1 MPARKLLIAVAVL
14 AALVVAGCGSSGN
27 DSSSS
32 GSTPTEASTEASAK
46 TTASSEEATTKG
58 PGGGPSGMNIYY
70 VGVGDTNPWSKAF
83 NHGVI
88 DPLEAEG
95 AEVTYLQDPF
105 NPQIEVENL
114 NRAIAAQPD
123 MIILLGLDYPSLV
136 PGLTRAKAA
145 GIPVFNMSS
154 PPTPAEELVTASIES
169 NHVELGE
176 FAAENIIEGLSDQG
190 IEEGNVIAITGTAGL
205 SQVLVRMES
214 FEKTMEEKAPDLKLV
229 AVKDGNWDQATSQKL
244 AQQLFA
250 QYQSKGGIQ
259 GAYGMADNQA
269 LGIIQAAKEAGMEV
283 GGKGLIVTGSN
294 CFQAGLEAIEAGEL
308 FGTATQSPYVESE
321 FASAE
326 IIKWTD
332 GEAIPVRSFT
342 PEERVTKANV
352 K

>member
-136 PGLTRAKAA
+136 P
-145 GIPVFNMSS
+145 
-154 PPTPAEELVTASIES
+154 ASIES

-176 FAAENIIEGLSDQG
+176 FAAENIVEGLSDQG

>member
-14 AALVVAGCGSSGN
+14 AALVVA
-27 DSSSS
+27 
-32 GSTPTEASTEASAK
+32 
-46 TTASSEEATTKG
+46 
-58 PGGGPSGMNIYY
+58 
-70 VGVGDTNPWSKAF
+70 GDTNPWSKAF

-136 PGLTRAKAA
+136 PGLTRAEAA

-294 CFQAGLEAIEAGEL
+294 CFQAGLE
-308 FGTATQSPYVESE
+308 
-321 FASAE
+321 
-326 IIKWTD
+326 
-332 GEAIPVRSFT
+332 
-342 PEERVTKANV
+342 
-352 K
+352 